1 MIIRT
6 IYHRLS
12 SNNRR
17 YFLFDLSLSLFDL
30 SLKKKNIFS
39 LEMFLEICPSF
50 PLLLSF
56 FFSLSLSPSFP
67 LENPRHREEG
77 INFN

>member
-56 FFSLSLSPSFP
+56 FFFPLSP

>member
-39 LEMFLEICPSF
+39 LEMFLEISF
-50 PLLLSF
+50 LPTSPFFLF
-56 FFSLSLSPSFP
+56 FFSLSPSFP